1 MGKDSGREKDSIA
14 GGGPG
19 PGGAGRRST
28 RPVSASPYSEHY
40 RPPIDLC
47 ERHLI
52 NHRLLVSKLS
62 RRELEDKYLVLCD
75 ENYTMKKRFLEQED
89 EIKRLKTRLM
99 RLSNES
105 PAGRPSSK
113 SRHDLSSSEHHYHKL
128 HDLEQ
133 QRKEL
138 HEKLEALRRATLSDV
153 RRVENVTS
161 KPLHAGS
168 RHSSAAAVPSLPR
181 HRGPPHRHH
190 RSKSAHHHRGPS
202 SSREPSRCKSSSPS
216 YEEGDEEE
224 EQAER
229 SGGAPQRRTD
239 EDEDDTEGHRRRPR
253 REKEKRNGRM
263 VAPRKSYGA
272 DDEDDGEEDDEEEEE
287 EEEEEDRMS
296 KEVDEDRDI
305 ASGTAGSGTDVE
317 AIDDQPAGAGASGS
331 AVSGGSGR
339 SAVHAKHHGPA
350 GGRRPVRGQ
359 GRRCA
364 DCERHRTERLT
375 RETDYVKMK
384 LNIKYL
390 HKELQ
395 NEKEKSALLARQ
407 LEEKLSYEVMKR
419 NAAENLEI
427 LSLNRQ
433 VEEMAR
439 ELQRQADDQRRS
451 VEQEVRKQGE
461 LEGQIRKEKDRNGAL
476 FEECERL
483 KKSIEKLKESMSEVE
498 IERDFL
504 RRQQDNFTKIVD
516 ENKLLKYQLEE
527 LRRHNQ
533 QLLGQLD
540 ALRAEEAVTKDSQR
554 ELLEKLKT
562 LQQDNDTLSV
572 MLEGLRT
579 ENEVLAEEKTQLE
592 QSLKSLE
599 ASPIRDLVAVSPLAT
614 PQKPLMVVAAIQ
626 TDGAS
631 TSEVIAEESM
641 SKECSNELQTTVP
654 RNDGVAAEAELPN
667 AQEAIPQSPLQ
678 RSSKKSPRTSHQEP
692 TVKPGNATRLL
703 QRASVS
709 QMLPRLSYIMNN
721 QIEEPT
727 RPSNMEILLTN
738 SYPTELQKSFANNE
752 QFRVLQKTMRKRESE
767 RSERSI
773 DMASGS
779 PSDRRKISFL
789 NSSPESPE
797 ENYARLFDIG
807 RTATVWHAIANPL
820 SSGSSPAT
828 ESSRSANDRDEE
840 DAAAITIEVHSLQWH
855 ESAYG
860 LLQGD
865 GVSSYYVE
873 FTFLDLHGH
882 QLETPGSVPLLTEAG
897 EFRPEH
903 TFQFRVQI
911 ALDERQHAERRERV
925 RTMLAS
931 AAEGQDAIR
940 FVVVNDRD
948 AAGGRS
954 AMPRIGGDD
963 LGYASFR
970 LRSALLEAPPQTEQ
984 LIVHAAIYDFRRDHD
999 ELGVLTVKVG
1009 NVKLLRALA
1018 ALD

>member
-1 MGKDSGREKDSIA
+1 MGKDSGREKDSVA

-19 PGGAGRRST
+19 PATGRRST

-105 PAGRPSSK
+105 PAFRASK
-113 SRHDLSSSEHHYHKL
+113 SRLDLSSSEHGYNKL

-161 KPLHAGS
+161 KPIHQTGPA
-168 RHSSAAAVPSLPR
+168 RHSSAAAAVPSQRPR
-181 HRGPPHRHH
+181 HRGQQHRHHHH
-190 RSKSAHHHRGPS
+190 RSKSAHHHRGA
-202 SSREPSRCKSSSPS
+202 SSREPSRCKSSSAS
-216 YEEGDEEE
+216 YAEG
-224 EQAER
+224 
-229 SGGAPQRRTD
+229 P
-239 EDEDDTEGHRRRPR
+239 
-253 REKEKRNGRM
+253 REKDKRNGRM
-263 VAPRKSYGA
+263 AGPRKSYGA
-272 DDEDDGEEDDEEEEE
+272 DDEDEGDDDDEEGG
-287 EEEEEDRMS
+287 MS
-296 KEVDEDRDI
+296 KGVDEDRDI
-305 ASGTAGSGTDVE
+305 ASGTAASGSDID
-317 AIDDQPAGAGASGS
+317 ALDDQATGGAGATGS
-331 AVSGGSGR
+331 AISGGSGR
-339 SAVHAKHHGPA
+339 SGHTKHHGSR
-350 GGRRPVRGQ
+350 GRAVRGQ

-364 DCERHRTERLT
+364 DCERHRAEQLT

-407 LEEKLSYEVMKR
+407 LEEKLSYEIMKR

-433 VEEMAR
+433 VEDMAR

-461 LEGQIRKEKDRNGAL
+461 LEGQIRKEKDTNGAL

-504 RRQQDNFTKIVD
+504 MRQQDNFTKIVD
-516 ENKLLKYQLEE
+516 ENKLLKYQLDE

-533 QLLGQLD
+533 QLLEQLD
-540 ALRAEEAVTKDSQR
+540 ALKAEEAVTKDSQR

-579 ENEVLAEEKTQLE
+579 ENEVLTEEKTQLE

-599 ASPIRDLVAVSPLAT
+599 ASPIRELVAVSPLAS
-614 PQKPLMVVAAIQ
+614 PQKPLMTAVAIQ
-626 TDGAS
+626 TDGPS
-631 TSEVIAEESM
+631 TGQVVAEEST
-641 SKECSNELQTTVP
+641 SKECPKEPKTAVLS
-654 RNDGVAAEAELPN
+654 NDGPASNVGLAKDEEAA
-667 AQEAIPQSPLQ
+667 PQSPPQ
-678 RSSKKSPRTSHQEP
+678 RSSTKSPRTSHRDP
-692 TVKPGNATRLL
+692 LVKPGNASRLL
-703 QRASVS
+703 QHASVS

-738 SYPTELQKSFANNE
+738 SYPTELQKSFASNE
-752 QFRVLQKTMRKRESE
+752 RFRVLQKTMRKRESE
-767 RSERSI
+767 RSERHI
-773 DMASGS
+773 EAASVDS
-779 PSDRRKISFL
+779 QSERRKISFL
-789 NSSPESPE
+789 DTPPETVE

-807 RTATVWHAIANPL
+807 RTATVWHTIANPL

-828 ESSRSANDRDEE
+828 ESRSTNDRSENDVT
-840 DAAAITIEVHSLQWH
+840 ALTIEVHSLRWH
-855 ESAYG
+855 ESAYE

-865 GVSSYYVE
+865 GSSSYYVE
-873 FTFLDLHGH
+873 FTCLDLHGH
-882 QLETPGSVPLLTEAG
+882 HLETPGSVPLLTETG
-897 EFRPEH
+897 EFRTEH
-903 TFQFRVQI
+903 TFHFRVPI
-911 ALDERQHAERRERV
+911 PLDERQHAERRERL
-925 RTMLAS
+925 RTMLS
-931 AAEGQDAIR
+931 GSVEGQDAIR

-948 AAGGRS
+948 DASGQPGV
-954 AMPRIGGDD
+954 PRIGGDD
-963 LGYASFR
+963 VGYASFR
-970 LRSALLEAPPQTEQ
+970 LRSVLLEAPPQAEQ

-999 ELGVLTVKVG
+999 ELGVLTVKVD